1 MSEEIRRLYD
11 EGLTQQQIAYR
22 LGVGKQTVWRWMK
35 KAGIEARDHSSR
47 GCGVKRILVAEERL
61 RQGDST
67 ADMAKDLGVSEET
80 VRRRMVELGID
91 RLPGKARPERNVF
104 WKGGRTIDRDGY
116 VLLWYPFHPHAT
128 KTGYVREHRLVME
141 EHLGRLL
148 QPWEV
153 VHHRN
158 GVRANNAIENLELFA
173 SNGDHLRHELTGRQR
188 QSRQGGSSER
198 GANQQA

>member
-1 MSEEIRRLYD
+1 MSEEIRRLYE

-47 GCGVKRILVAEERL
+47 GCGARRILVAEERL

-67 ADMAKDLGVSEET
+67 AEMAKDLGVSEET
-80 VRRRMVELGID
+80 VRRRMIELGIA
-91 RLPGKARPERNVF
+91 RLPGKARPDRNVF

-116 VLLWYPFHPHAT
+116 VLIWSPLHPHAT
-128 KTGYVREHRLVME
+128 KGGYVREHRLVME

-158 GVRANNAIENLELFA
+158 GIRADNSIENLELFA

-188 QSRQGGSSER
+188 SGHRGRFRERTSSPSE
-198 GANQQA
+198 